1 MSLGVGGA
9 ANNVGYLY
17 SGPTPS
23 RRDEYN
29 ARGGRPPRSRHRADT
44 SRPTG
49 GDASETPSTQHQVR
63 HHESD
68 SECVDVNL
76 LALVRARERV
86 GEGVGRGGTY
96 VGDRARPVFLTSWEM
111 LSRSSAVLVRRLKV
125 VRGAAVTVAAR
136 AGAGVA
142 NRVLQEAADG
152 AVTVPRALLPAI
164 VRRRR
169 RRRRARRGL
178 ARRGRHV
185 VRIGMGLALMVQID
199 AINDRVVL
207 VACAQ

>member
-1 MSLGVGGA
+1 MDASSRAGRSFRLRADPAPPADLAHKSHEEAVGRA
-9 ANNVGYLY
+9 R
-17 SGPTPS
+17 T
-23 RRDEYN
+23 RDEGRSRGVAYRRRL
-29 ARGGRPPRSRHRADT
+29 ALLTRWREGRVYGGGGR
-44 SRPTG
+44 G
-49 GDASETPSTQHQVR
+49 
-63 HHESD
+63 
-68 SECVDVNL
+68 
-76 LALVRARERV
+76 RV
-86 GEGVGRGGTY
+86 Y
-96 VGDRARPVFLTSWEM
+96 VGDSARPVFLTSWEM

-125 VRGAAVTVAAR
+125 VRGTTEAFAAR

-164 VRRRR
+164 VR

>member
-1 MSLGVGGA
+1 M
-9 ANNVGYLY
+9 
-17 SGPTPS
+17 
-23 RRDEYN
+23 
-29 ARGGRPPRSRHRADT
+29 
-44 SRPTG
+44 
-49 GDASETPSTQHQVR
+49 
-63 HHESD
+63 
-68 SECVDVNL
+68 
-76 LALVRARERV
+76 LAGRARLR
-86 GEGVGRGGTY
+86 GRGRGRGY
-96 VGDRARPVFLTSWEM
+96 VGDSARPVFLTSWEM

-125 VRGAAVTVAAR
+125 VRGTTEAFAAR

-207 VACAQ
+207 VAVRGISAAIRITRAVFVDVVVLVGMALLATPIFLVLVTLV

>member
-1 MSLGVGGA
+1 M
-9 ANNVGYLY
+9 
-17 SGPTPS
+17 
-23 RRDEYN
+23 
-29 ARGGRPPRSRHRADT
+29 
-44 SRPTG
+44 
-49 GDASETPSTQHQVR
+49 
-63 HHESD
+63 
-68 SECVDVNL
+68 
-76 LALVRARERV
+76 
-86 GEGVGRGGTY
+86 
-96 VGDRARPVFLTSWEM
+96 GDRARPVFLTSWEM

-125 VRGAAVTVAAR
+125 VRGTTEAFAAR